1 MATKKRKR
9 RRSPQAFAR
18 DHLQAAGYI
27 VGTVERFAGQVRVDL
42 FGFADLAAVG
52 HRHFWLVQVT
62 SKTNLASRVNKAL
75 GRGTRKNKETG
86 ITEPDPKSAEAAIA
100 LRACLEAGIRC
111 SAMGVDEVGEI
122 TERIFTLED
131 VFHVKHSAPAPS
143 APPVT
148 AAATM
153 ARIADMFADA

>member
-1 MATKKRKR
+1 MAKTKRKR
-9 RRSPQAFAR
+9 RRSPTAFAR
-18 DHLQAAGYI
+18 DHLRAAGYI

-131 VFHVKHSAPAPS
+131 VFHVERVAPKIT
-143 APPVT
+143 APPKT
-148 AAATM
+148 QAAM
-153 ARIADMFADA
+153 LGRILDLFEYP